1 MKHRI
6 KKALAWTSRILVL
19 AACGAASA
27 YLLMAG
33 YESVYNK
40 SLPIVHVLAPIN
52 MSAFN
57 GVYDLQTAAKAVKGN
72 KVYGNFGKPQTVK
85 LPDRALRLDVV
96 SPLQQRKGEWLARS
110 NTLHLLLPAPP
121 RSGNIGIALLYCRSS
136 FRTLD
141 EQNLPTVGSNIFM
154 DTDHD
159 WRYVY
164 KVTNAK
170 AYPESEIYVPAD
182 TGETGKL
189 IIDCNNSGQHRNVI
203 VEASLLS
210 VQGTDQ

>member
-1 MKHRI
+1 MKRHI
-6 KKALAWTSRILVL
+6 QNVLAWTGRILVL
-19 AACGAASA
+19 AACGSISA

-40 SLPIVHVLAPIN
+40 ALPFVHVLAPIN
-52 MSAFN
+52 LSAFN
-57 GVYDLQTAAKAVKGN
+57 DVYDLQTAAKAVKGN
-72 KVYGNFGKPQTVK
+72 KVYGNFGKPQTIK
-85 LPDRALRLDVV
+85 LPDRSLRLDVV
-96 SPLQQRKGEWLARS
+96 SPLPQQKGQWLARS

-121 RSGNIGIALLYCRSS
+121 RSGNIGIALLYCRAS

-141 EQNLPTVGSNIFM
+141 EQNLPAVGSNIFM
-154 DTDHD
+154 DTDHE

-164 KVTNAK
+164 KVTSAK
-170 AYPESEIYVPAD
+170 AYPDSEMYVPAD

-189 IIDCNNSGQHRNVI
+189 IIDCNDNGQHRNVI